1 MKFGDV
7 MIEYKNAMD
16 GLKVRWKTVD
26 IVQVLIDVIDFIQYK
41 DTEADG
47 ICGQHE
53 ITQQETW

>member
-26 IVQVLIDVIDFIQYK
+26 IVQVLMI
-41 DTEADG
+41 
-47 ICGQHE
+47 
-53 ITQQETW
+53 W